1 MPRGFSAEDGL
12 FALMDL
18 PGARQGVNGHERL
31 ENMGV
36 EMTKA
41 QQTERVAKGNGF
53 IAALDQSG
61 GSTPKALRLYGV
73 AETAYANET
82 EMFDLIHAMRAR
94 IIKSPA
100 FTGDKVVGAILF
112 EQTMDRDID
121 GTPTATYL
129 WQQRGVVPFLK
140 IDKGLDAEVD
150 GCQMMKPMPDLD
162 ALLDKANA
170 AGIFGTKERS
180 VISAANA
187 KGIQAVVDQQFAVG
201 RQVLAKGLMPIIE
214 PEVTISIADKAE
226 AENLLRDALL
236 KALDG
241 MGDQKVMLKLTL
253 PTVPNLYAPLVDHPN
268 VLKVVA
274 LSGGY
279 SRDEANAILAKNR
292 GIIASFSRALTE
304 GLSAQQ
310 SDAEFD
316 AALGKAIDSIHAAS
330 IAG

>member
-1 MPRGFSAEDGL
+1 
-12 FALMDL
+12 
-18 PGARQGVNGHERL
+18 
-31 ENMGV
+31 
-36 EMTKA
+36 MTKA

-73 AETAYANET
+73 PETAYSGEA
-82 EMFDLIHAMRAR
+82 EMYDMIHAMRSR

-112 EQTMDRDID
+112 EQTMDRTVD
-121 GTPTATYL
+121 GVPTATYL
-129 WQQRGVVPFLK
+129 WDKRGVVPFLK
-140 IDKGLDAEVD
+140 IDKGLEAEVD
-150 GCQMMKPMPDLD
+150 GCQVMKPMPTLD
-162 ALLDKANA
+162 ALLDKAVA
-170 AGIFGTKERS
+170 AGIYGTKERS

-214 PEVTISIADKAE
+214 PEVTISIADKVEAE
-226 AENLLRDALL
+226 ALLRDALL
-236 KALDG
+236 KALDALPAG
-241 MGDQKVMLKLTL
+241 ETVMLKLTL
-253 PTVPNLYAPLVDHPN
+253 PTVVNFYAPLVDHPR

-279 SRDEANAILAKNR
+279 SRDEANAILARNR

-316 AALGKAIDSIHAAS
+316 AALGAAISSIHAAS
-330 IAG
+330 VAG

>member
-1 MPRGFSAEDGL
+1 MK
-12 FALMDL
+12 
-18 PGARQGVNGHERL
+18 V
-31 ENMGV
+31 
-36 EMTKA
+36 A
-41 QQTERVAKGNGF
+41 QQTEQVRNGKGF

-73 AETAYANET
+73 EASAYGSEAEMY
-82 EMFDLIHAMRAR
+82 DLIHAMRAR

-121 GTPTATYL
+121 GVPTATYL
-129 WQQRGVVPFLK
+129 WNTRHVVPFLK
-140 IDKGLDAEVD
+140 IDKGLEAEAD
-150 GCQMMKPMPDLD
+150 GVQLMKAMPGLD
-162 ALLDKANA
+162 ALLSRAKA
-170 AGIFGTKERS
+170 AGIYGTKERS
-180 VISAANA
+180 VVGAADP
-187 KGIQAVVDQQFAVG
+187 KGIAAIVAQQFAVG
-201 RQVLAKGLMPIIE
+201 AQVAAHGLMPILE
-214 PEVTISIADKAE
+214 PEVTISIPDKAE
-226 AENLLRDALL
+226 AEALLQQEILAHLDALSED
-236 KALDG
+236 A
-241 MGDQKVMLKLTL
+241 QVMLKLTL
-253 PTVPNLYAPLVDHPN
+253 PTVPNFYAPLVDHPK

-310 SDAEFD
+310 SDTAFD
-316 AALGKAIDSIHAAS
+316 AVLGQAISSIHAAS